1 MPLEIFVNCE
11 RLCWVDGVH
20 LLECSK
26 NLKITSGSYQLPC
39 INKLK

>member
-1 MPLEIFVNCE
+1 MSFETFFNCE
-11 RLCWVDGVH
+11 RLYWVDGVH

-26 NLKITSGSYQLPC
+26 NLKKTSVSRQLPC